1 MERGDEYM
9 AKHYA
14 QARKEKEESVPVAGI
29 SRRVASGLSDEARD
43 MRNAGRRLADA
54 DNDTDLIGAVKKLE
68 ELIAEQRESNERIAG
83 EMRAMVGEM
92 HDVLNRV
99 DSLGKESDERKR
111 AATQMALLGVANAQE
126 EAKNLTVKSV
136 EKLTAENE
144 RLIDTMVQESKR
156 RIERLS
162 TVTMP
167 DRLLSTGKWVAVNL
181 FLIIIVHVLW
191 GILS

>member
-1 MERGDEYM
+1 M
-9 AKHYA
+9 
-14 QARKEKEESVPVAGI
+14 
-29 SRRVASGLSDEARD
+29 
-43 MRNAGRRLADA
+43 
-54 DNDTDLIGAVKKLE
+54 
-68 ELIAEQRESNERIAG
+68 
-83 EMRAMVGEM
+83 
-92 HDVLNRV
+92 
-99 DSLGKESDERKR
+99 
-111 AATQMALLGVANAQE
+111 
-126 EAKNLTVKSV
+126 KSV

>member
-162 TVTMP
+162 TVTRP

-191 GILS
+191 SILS

>member
-1 MERGDEYM
+1 M

-162 TVTMP
+162 TVTRP

-191 GILS
+191 SILS

>member
-83 EMRAMVGEM
+83 EMRAMVDEM